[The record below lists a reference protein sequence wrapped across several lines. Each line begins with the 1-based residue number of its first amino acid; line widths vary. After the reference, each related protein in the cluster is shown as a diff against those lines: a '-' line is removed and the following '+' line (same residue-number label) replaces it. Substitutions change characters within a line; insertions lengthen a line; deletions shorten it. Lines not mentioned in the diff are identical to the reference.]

1 MEINWEFFWPQF
13 LQACQETFLTVLG
26 SFIFGTIIG
35 LPLGIILVVT
45 RPGHIME
52 NKPIFTVLNTIIN
65 IVRSVPFIILLVAII
80 PFTRLVTG
88 TSIGV
93 AAAIVPLSIFVGP
106 YLARLIENSMLE
118 VDKGVLETAY
128 AMGATKFQ
136 IITRFIIP
144 EVIPS
149 LILSFTTAT
158 IGLIGS
164 TAAAGAVGAGGLG
177 DLAITYGYQRFETV
191 VIVIT
196 VVLLVVIVQLIQG
209 LGNTWS
215 RYVRRKRG

>member
-1 MEINWEFFWPQF
+1 MELNWEFFWPQF
-13 LQACQETFLTVLG
+13 FQACEETFLTVFG

-35 LPLGIILVVT
+35 LPLGIILVIT

-52 NKPIFTVLNTIIN
+52 NKAVFLALNTIVN

-118 VDKGVLETAY
+118 VDKGVLETAH
-128 AMGATKFQ
+128 AMGATKMQ
-136 IITRFIIP
+136 IITKFIIP
-144 EVIPS
+144 EAVPS

-177 DLAITYGYQRFETV
+177 NLAITYGYQRFITV

-196 VVLLVVIVQLIQG
+196 VVLLIVSVQLIQSF
-209 LGNTWS
+209 GNTWS

>member
-1 MEINWEFFWPQF
+1 MELNWEFFWPQF
-13 LQACQETFLTVLG
+13 LQSCQETFLTVLG
-26 SFIFGTIIG
+26 SFILGTIIG

-52 NKPIFTVLNTIIN
+52 NKAVFTVLNTIIN

-93 AAAIVPLSIFVGP
+93 AAAIVPLSVFVGP

-136 IITRFIIP
+136 IITKFIIP
-144 EVIPS
+144 EAIPS

-164 TAAAGAVGAGGLG
+164 SAAAGAVGAGGLG
-177 DLAITYGYQRFETV
+177 DLAITYGYQRFITIV
-191 VIVIT
+191 MVIT
-196 VVLLVVIVQLIQG
+196 VVLLVIIVQLIQS